1 MKALTCVW
9 FRPVAWVNECADEL
23 AKTSA
28 AKDGAEMAE

>member
-23 AKTSA
+23 YNMSA
-28 AKDGAEMAE
+28 AEDFAEMAE